1 MFYSHWKKLALA
13 LTAFFWSSC
22 TSENSTQPM
31 YGVID
36 PSDNKSSSSETSS
49 SSAEESSSSNI
60 PLSAPLYGVFQ
71 MDCDVVNMHDSTLTC
86 ANGYTC
92 TVKTDTIHIPAPE
105 CSENFDGTG
114 ICPAYGVAMD
124 VISKKY
130 ECDDGITYSEQNFNI
145 RNASSSSA
153 EGSSSS
159 TGVSC
164 FPDPS
169 SFFYKNRSE
178 KYTESQAISN
188 ATDQAKW
195 DASNK
200 IGDIIRDSESKS
212 IPKCLTD
219 IQDTLE
225 RSFVAL
231 YGAPGTP
238 IPTQYRCSDGTAILT
253 EEYLEQKAFDEEQAK
268 KKPQYDE
275 KYAEVYKEET
285 EKFDKEINDCL
296 NSEKTE
302 E

>member
-92 TVKTDTIHIPAPE
+92 TVKIDTIHIPAPE
-105 CSENFDGTG
+105 CSENFDGTS

-145 RNASSSSA
+145 RNASS
-153 EGSSSS
+153 
-159 TGVSC
+159 
-164 FPDPS
+164 
-169 SFFYKNRSE
+169 N
-178 KYTESQAISN
+178 SN
-188 ATDQAKW
+188 D
-195 DASNK
+195 
-200 IGDIIRDSESKS
+200 
-212 IPKCLTD
+212 L
-219 IQDTLE
+219 
-225 RSFVAL
+225 
-231 YGAPGTP
+231 
-238 IPTQYRCSDGTAILT
+238 
-253 EEYLEQKAFDEEQAK
+253 
-268 KKPQYDE
+268 
-275 KYAEVYKEET
+275 
-285 EKFDKEINDCL
+285 
-296 NSEKTE
+296 
-302 E
+302 